1 MLILFDGE
9 FGARQT
15 QRFSEEM
22 LHTGHWS
29 WDLETGVMQWSR
41 GLMELLGLEAGAV
54 TPSYFTF
61 EGAIH
66 PDDKHA
72 LSDLEQMLQSSI
84 AVEREFRIL
93 NSSGRVR
100 WIALKAEPV
109 ASLTGRPRRA
119 VGICYDVTKHREELS
134 LLQRGE
140 DRLRGFAQLA
150 KELMWVAKPN
160 GSLVKVLNWRDAD
173 RTHAEETATISWPSL
188 VHPDD
193 RPLFE
198 EQWAHAVASRQPLVF
213 EHRLRE
219 ADGHYAPYWTRAA
232 PTLTANGGVQEWVG
246 LSRNIQNS
254 RDFYPQR
261 EETPTGIQ
269 IRAGR
274 AVIGWSVKQLS
285 EAAQL
290 SASTIRVL
298 EEFDTASP
306 KHRTELEAIR
316 TALFEAGVE
325 LTFSADGKPGV
336 RPR

>member
-1 MLILFDGE
+1 MLVLFDGKL
-9 FGARQT
+9 GARQT
-15 QRFSEEM
+15 QRFTEEM
-22 LHTGHWS
+22 LHAGHWS

-54 TPSYFTF
+54 TPSYAAF
-61 EGAIH
+61 EEAIH
-66 PDDKHA
+66 PDDKHDQG
-72 LSDLEQMLQSSI
+72 DLEQMLRSSI
-84 AVEREFRIL
+84 AVEREFRIV

-100 WIALKAEPV
+100 WIALKAEPIAGPV
-109 ASLTGRPRRA
+109 GRLNRA
-119 VGICYDVTKHREELS
+119 VAICYDITKHREELR
-134 LLQRGE
+134 LLQQSE

-160 GSLVKVLNWRDAD
+160 GTLVKVLNRRGAD
-173 RTHAEETATISWPSL
+173 RARSEETATISWPNL

-193 RPLFE
+193 REEFE
-198 EQWAHAVASRQPLVF
+198 DQWARALGSRQPMVL

-219 ADGHYAPYWTRAA
+219 SDGNYAPYWTRAL
-232 PTLTANGGVQEWVG
+232 PTLTPNGDVQEWVG

-254 RDFYPQR
+254 RDFYPER
-261 EETPTGIQ
+261 EEMPTGTQ

-285 EAAQL
+285 EAARL
-290 SASTIRVL
+290 SASTIRGL

-306 KHRTELEAIR
+306 RHKTELEAIR
-316 TALFEAGVE
+316 AALFEAGVE
-325 LTFSADGKPGV
+325 FTFSADGKPGV